1 MIIISQINIFLYF
14 CDRMT
19 EQSNNNPKSTG
30 NMKRGWE
37 YKKLGE
43 VCEIL
48 NGFAF
53 KSNKYV
59 KQGIRVMRIT
69 NVQKGLIVD
78 DDPKFYPFD
87 EESSIKQYLLNK
99 GDLLMSL
106 TGNVGR
112 VGLLQQSFLPA
123 ALNQRVAC
131 LRLSISKLQLEY
143 LFHFLNSER
152 FEKDCVFNA
161 SGIAQKNLSTE
172 WLKKYIIPVPPL
184 SEQQRIVEE
193 LDLLSSIIEKKKA
206 QLKELDS
213 LAQSIFYDMFGDNNY
228 EIVTLGE
235 VVEIKSTLVS
245 PTDLPYSEMLHVSP
259 SNIIS
264 NVGSIVDCVKA
275 KEESLISG
283 KYTFSKGM
291 ILYSKIRPNLNK
303 VAIPNFDGICSADM
317 YPLSIKGKV
326 NSIFIWRLL
335 LSKGFLEYAIKH
347 SGRARMPKLN
357 REALFAYRFPLPPL
371 PLQQQ
376 FAEKVEAIEHQKE
389 LIKQSIK
396 EVETLFN
403 SRMDYYFD
411 G

>member
-1 MIIISQINIFLYF
+1 M
-14 CDRMT
+14 R
-19 EQSNNNPKSTG
+19 E
-30 NMKRGWE
+30 GWE
-37 YKKLGE
+37 YKTLEESCSINYGT
-43 VCEIL
+43 
-48 NGFAF
+48 
-53 KSNKYV
+53 
-59 KQGIRVMRIT
+59 RV
-69 NVQKGLIVD
+69 VQKKDKGSTYFVYGGGGATFMIDRYNREDCFIVSRFAMSPKCTRFVKGRFFLNDSGLSVSTNIE
-78 DDPKFYPFD
+78 K
-87 EESSIKQYLLNK
+87 
-99 GDLLMSL
+99 
-106 TGNVGR
+106 
-112 VGLLQQSFLPA
+112 
-123 ALNQRVAC
+123 LNQKFLDKALLANNDKIYSMGKGMAQRN
-131 LRLSISKLQLEY
+131 LDMPSFKKLQ
-143 LFHFLNSER
+143 
-152 FEKDCVFNA
+152 
-161 SGIAQKNLSTE
+161 
-172 WLKKYIIPVPPL
+172 IPVPPL

-193 LDLLSSIIEKKKA
+193 LDLLSGIIEKKKA
-206 QLKELDS
+206 QLKELDT

-389 LIKQSIK
+389 MIKQSIK

>member
-1 MIIISQINIFLYF
+1 
-14 CDRMT
+14 
-19 EQSNNNPKSTG
+19 
-30 NMKRGWE
+30 MKEGWE

-43 VCEIL
+43 VTTAINGLWTGKKPPFINVAVVRNTNFTKDCKLDMTNIAYLDVEQKQYTTRKLHPGDIIIEKSGGSDKQPVGRPVLFDIAEGEFSFSNFTSTLRINDL
-48 NGFAF
+48 NVLF
-53 KSNKYV
+53 
-59 KQGIRVMRIT
+59 
-69 NVQKGLIVD
+69 
-78 DDPKFYPFD
+78 PKFLHYTLFD
-87 EESSIKQYLLNK
+87 VYLR
-99 GDLLMSL
+99 GDTFKMQSKTTGIHNLDFKAYNRLL
-106 TGNVGR
+106 
-112 VGLLQQSFLPA
+112 
-123 ALNQRVAC
+123 
-131 LRLSISKLQLEY
+131 
-143 LFHFLNSER
+143 
-152 FEKDCVFNA
+152 
-161 SGIAQKNLSTE
+161 
-172 WLKKYIIPVPPL
+172 IPIPPL

-389 LIKQSIK
+389 MIKQSIK
-396 EVETLFN
+396 EVETLIN